1 MPISHGA
8 TLPAMGLIGLAA
20 ETARRLGEIGFI
32 IGAIGGLLFI
42 AGAAFRANSAR
53 ERTSRNVLMAAG
65 ICITVGFVLG
75 IAAFHWGR

>member
-1 MPISHGA
+1 
-8 TLPAMGLIGLAA
+8 MGLVGLAA
-20 ETARRLGEIGFI
+20 GTARRIGEIGFI

-53 ERTSRNVLMAAG
+53 ESTSRNVLMAAG
-65 ICITVGFVLG
+65 ICITTGFILG